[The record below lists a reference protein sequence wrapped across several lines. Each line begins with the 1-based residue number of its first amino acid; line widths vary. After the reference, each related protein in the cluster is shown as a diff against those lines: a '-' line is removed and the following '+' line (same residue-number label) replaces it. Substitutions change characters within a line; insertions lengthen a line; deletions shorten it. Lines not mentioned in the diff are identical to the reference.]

1 MIPKDSK
8 RFQKNSKDSNRFQM
22 IPKDSKDF
30 EKFYR
35 THTWAPKNKNKPTC
49 KSNVNKKPL

>member
-1 MIPKDSK
+1 
-8 RFQKNSKDSNRFQM
+8 M